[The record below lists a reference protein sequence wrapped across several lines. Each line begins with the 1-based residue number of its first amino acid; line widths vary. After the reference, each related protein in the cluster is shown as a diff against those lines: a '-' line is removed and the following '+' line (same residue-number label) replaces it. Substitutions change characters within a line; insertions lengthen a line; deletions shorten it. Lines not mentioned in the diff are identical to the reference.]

1 MNSEERTKFYIILV
15 LALILTAS
23 GIFVFFIYKPF
34 FWTTFISLIVYLG
47 SRDYY
52 FRLKQLLKPSL
63 KFLAPWI
70 MVIILL
76 VTVVLPLALISTKL
90 VREFLSL
97 LFILKVNIKD
107 DKLIP
112 FLLSLPWFTDYFTS
126 TEFFWVQFPAMY
138 REIVSSYGDVLNFD
152 NLFGILSNATTLIL
166 GGLKIPL
173 EITLNM
179 FFSFILLFFFYK
191 DGHKI
196 ESFLIE
202 QLPLS
207 EEIKVKIGYRVS
219 DAVKAVFKGNL
230 LISLMQGFLLGIILL
245 IFGIPNSVLYGSIGA
260 FFSLIPIV
268 GTAVV
273 WLPAGL
279 YLGLIEKNWINGI
292 LLMSFAFSAYLI
304 LENFVKPYLLDKK
317 LNLHPFLLFLALL
330 GGIREFGIIGLV
342 IGPVAVTIIVILWD
356 FWKDFRE
363 YHKHSYDQ
371 K

>member
-1 MNSEERTKFYIILV
+1 MNSEQKTRLYIISF

-23 GIFVFFIYKPF
+23 GVFVFFVYKPF
-34 FWTTFISLIVYLG
+34 FWTTFISLIIYLG

-52 FRLKQLLKPSL
+52 FQLKNFLKPKL
-63 KFLAPWI
+63 EFLTPWI
-70 MVIILL
+70 MVAILI
-76 VTVVLPLALISTKL
+76 VTVALPLVLISTKL
-90 VREFLSL
+90 IREFLSL

-112 FLLSLPWFTDYFTS
+112 FLLSLPWFTDYFTD

-138 REIVSSYGDVLNFD
+138 KDIVSSYGDILNFD
-152 NLFGILSNATTLIL
+152 NLFGILSNATTFIL

-173 EITLNM
+173 EISVNIL
-179 FFSFILLFFFYK
+179 FSFVLLFFFYK

-196 ESFLIE
+196 EAFLVE

-207 EEIKVKIGYRVS
+207 EEIKVKIGYRVL
-219 DAVKAVFKGNL
+219 DAVKAVLKGNL
-230 LISLMQGFLLGIILL
+230 FISLMQGFILGIILW
-245 IFGIPNSVLYGSIGA
+245 IMGIPNPVLYGSIGA

-279 YLGLIEKNWINGI
+279 YLGLIEKKWISGI
-292 LLMSFAFSAYLI
+292 LVMSFAFGSYLI
-304 LENFVKPYLLDKK
+304 LENFIKPYFLDKK

-330 GGIREFGIIGLV
+330 GGIKEFGIIGLV

-363 YHKHSYDQ
+363 YQKHSYDT

>member
-1 MNSEERTKFYIILV
+1 MTTEQKTKFYIILV
-15 LALILTAS
+15 LILILTFS
-23 GIFVFFIYKPF
+23 GVFVFFVYKPF
-34 FWTTFISLIVYLG
+34 FWITFISLILYLG

-52 FRLKQLLKPSL
+52 LRIK
-63 KFLAPWI
+63 KFLNPKFELFAPWI
-70 MVIILL
+70 MISLL
-76 VTVVLPLALISTKL
+76 VITVLLPLALISTTL
-90 VREFLSL
+90 ISEFLSL
-97 LFILKVNIKD
+97 LFIVKVNVKD

-112 FLLSLPWFTDYFTS
+112 FLLSLPWITDYFTD

-138 REIVSSYGDVLNFD
+138 REIVNSYGDILNFD
-152 NLFGILSNATTLIL
+152 NLFGILSNATSLIL
-166 GGLKIPL
+166 GGLKVPL
-173 EITLNM
+173 EITVNVI
-179 FFSFILLFFFYK
+179 FSFILLFFFYK

-196 ESFLIE
+196 EKFLIE

-207 EEIKVKIGYRVS
+207 EEIKVKIGYRVL

-230 LISLMQGFLLGIILL
+230 LISLLQGFVLGIILWIL
-245 IFGIPNSVLYGSIGA
+245 QIPNPVLYGSIGA
-260 FFSLIPIV
+260 FFSLIPII

-279 YLGLIEKNWINGI
+279 YLGLIEGKWINAI
-292 LLMSFAFSAYLI
+292 FLMSFAFGSYLI

-330 GGIREFGIIGLV
+330 GGIKEFGIIGLV

-363 YHKHSYDQ
+363 YRKSYGPS
-371 K
+371 